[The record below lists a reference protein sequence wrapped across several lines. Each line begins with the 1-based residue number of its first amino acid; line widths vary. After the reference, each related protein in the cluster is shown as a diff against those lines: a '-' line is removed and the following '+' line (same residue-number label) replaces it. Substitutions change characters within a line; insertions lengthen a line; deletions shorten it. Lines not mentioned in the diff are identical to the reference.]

1 MNKSY
6 TVDSTC
12 NDMRIDRWTRLK
24 IGKIPQGLI
33 EKYLR
38 SGKIKI
44 NKKKIK
50 SSAKVKTNDIV
61 NFFNLD
67 FKETIVQKKIKFE
80 PSKEIIKSNEDQII
94 DNNENFVVLNKSS
107 GISVQGGTKSK
118 KNLVDIFAK
127 SEIFQG
133 TKPYSVHR
141 LDKDTSGVFIMAKTR
156 ESAQLL
162 TSLFRLRKV
171 HKTYL
176 AICHG
181 ELNKDSGEWN
191 DDLIRYDGDK
201 KIIEKAKTIY
211 KVLDKNSEASLVEL
225 KPITGRKHQLR
236 KQLYAL
242 GQPIFG
248 DIKYKISNSSRGL
261 NKNLM
266 LHSYQIKFIID
277 DIKHTYTALLPDYF
291 RKLLK
296 TKRLRFSG
304 LK

>member
-1 MNKSY
+1 MKKSY

-50 SSAKVKTNDIV
+50 SSTKVKTNDIV

-181 ELNKDSGEWN
+181 ELNKDTGEWN

-201 KIIEKAKTIY
+201 KIVEKAKTIF

-248 DIKYKISNSSRGL
+248 DIKYKLSNSSRGL

-277 DIKHTYTALLPDYF
+277 DVKHTYTALLPDYF

>member
-1 MNKSY
+1 
-6 TVDSTC
+6 
-12 NDMRIDRWTRLK
+12 MRIDRWTRLN

-38 SGKIKI
+38 SGKIKL

-50 SSAKVKTNDIV
+50 SSIKVKTSDV
-61 NFFNLD
+61 VDFFNID

-94 DNNENFVVLNKSS
+94 DNNDNFIVLNKSS
-107 GISVQGGTKSK
+107 GISVQGGTRSK

-236 KQLYAL
+236 KQLYAI

-248 DIKYKISNSSRGL
+248 DVKYKLSNSYKGI

-266 LHSYQIKFIID
+266 LHSYQIKFIVND
-277 DIKHTYTALLPDYF
+277 VKHTYTALLPDYF

-296 TKRLRFSG
+296 TKRLRFLD